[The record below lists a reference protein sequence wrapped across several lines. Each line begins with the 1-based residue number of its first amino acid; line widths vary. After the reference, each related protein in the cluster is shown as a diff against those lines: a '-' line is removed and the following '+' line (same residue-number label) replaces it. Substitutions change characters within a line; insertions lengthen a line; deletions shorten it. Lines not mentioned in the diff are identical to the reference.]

1 MDKFRDFDWS
11 SRLALSSDRV
21 SQLKEPILQLKIQT
35 ERAGE
40 IVDKQMELSEADVKL
55 LLSKLMDAR
64 KALD

>member
-11 SRLALSSDRV
+11 SRVALSSDRV
-21 SQLKEPILQLKIQT
+21 SQLQEPVLQLKVET

-40 IVDKQMELSEADVKL
+40 IVSKQMELSEADVKL
-55 LLSKLMDAR
+55 LLSKLTEAR